1 MDRSVR
7 KILSLPLFGD
17 DFCQWL
23 VDLRMA
29 QFEKLCAVS
38 DGTID
43 ECVQA
48 FVNLVPALEA
58 QYSSAQQKTEEEL
71 ARWVPTIEI
80 LFALVRNT
88 AKTGTADLAVDL
100 GFGLAEVSVA
110 VGRSPLKS
118 RRDSNEPPLPLP
130 LAKRPKAIEP
140 RADEAQASL
149 KAREIGEA
157 RKWGMRLRAIVER
170 CGEHATIAGGPKPG
184 SPLSQ
189 EEMNALR
196 SIVYE
201 SGGFRTIQQCVRH
214 WERLETWARSQN
226 INAIPLTTE
235 VLVKYVLDLADRG
248 CGPTV
253 IPSVRGAI
261 KWICKRIGMQAPD
274 LADARVMALQKR
286 VYGERGKETREAV
299 PIPLALVAALE
310 RFVCARFPSSQFVLA
325 FFAWWILIM
334 IYSSLRFDD
343 AMHVV
348 PEALAM
354 KDEALYGLVWQTKVE
369 RQKKGTRFAVAKVS
383 VSGEEWMEDGW
394 SAASFE
400 MDDRDYFMKE
410 LESAERFG
418 DRPATY
424 QRSVLWLRYVL
435 TTAASDDLK
444 RGLIS
449 PPDLKGHLQLIQEIT
464 WHSCR
469 VTLLSAAVQA
479 QVPDKEI
486 GLQANWKD
494 PSQLV
499 LKYARS
505 RKEISIEMVRRL
517 TKRIASD
524 WKSPPEFEAE
534 DSNLVDF
541 GDCTL
546 TYVTKAR
553 SSSVPAKDLN
563 LKYHAMYIDGTGT
576 ERTLC
581 GRYKITECDDLS
593 EIPPSSQMC
602 SLCSGKIFSDP

>member
-58 QYSSAQQKTEEEL
+58 QYSPAHQKTEEEL
-71 ARWVPTIEI
+71 ARWVPIIEI

-110 VGRSPLKS
+110 TGRSPLKS
-118 RRDSNEPPLPLP
+118 KRDSKEPPLPLP
-130 LAKRPKAIEP
+130 LAKRPRAIEP
-140 RADEAQASL
+140 RSDEAQASL

-226 INAIPLTTE
+226 INTIPLTTE
-235 VLVKYVLDLADRG
+235 VLVKYILDLADRG
-248 CGPTV
+248 CGLTV
-253 IPSVRGAI
+253 IPSVRGAV

-274 LADARVMALQKR
+274 LGDARIMALQKR
-286 VYGERGKETREAV
+286 VYSERGKETREAV

-310 RFVCARFPSSQFVLA
+310 RFVCSRFRSSQFVMA

-354 KDEALYGLVWQTKVE
+354 KDEALYGVVWQTKVE

-383 VSGEEWMEDGW
+383 VTGEEWMEDGW

-400 MDDRDYFMKE
+400 MDERDYFMKE
-410 LESAERFG
+410 LDSAERFG

-449 PPDLKGHLQLIQEIT
+449 PPDLKG
-464 WHSCR
+464 
-469 VTLLSAAVQA
+469 
-479 QVPDKEI
+479 
-486 GLQANWKD
+486 
-494 PSQLV
+494 
-499 LKYARS
+499 
-505 RKEISIEMVRRL
+505 
-517 TKRIASD
+517 
-524 WKSPPEFEAE
+524 
-534 DSNLVDF
+534 
-541 GDCTL
+541 
-546 TYVTKAR
+546 R
-553 SSSVPAKDLN
+553 SSRRSLGT
-563 LKYHAMYIDGTGT
+563 HA
-576 ERTLC
+576 E
-581 GRYKITECDDLS
+581 
-593 EIPPSSQMC
+593 
-602 SLCSGKIFSDP
+602 

>member
-1 MDRSVR
+1 
-7 KILSLPLFGD
+7 
-17 DFCQWL
+17 
-23 VDLRMA
+23 MA

-38 DGTID
+38 DGTSD

-58 QYSSAQQKTEEEL
+58 HCSPAQQKTEEEL

-100 GFGLAEVSVA
+100 GFGLAEISVA
-110 VGRSPLKS
+110 VWRSPLKS
-118 RRDSNEPPLPLP
+118 KKYSNEPPLPLP
-130 LAKRPKAIEP
+130 LAKRPRAIEP
-140 RADEAQASL
+140 RAEEAQASL
-149 KAREIGEA
+149 KARELGEA

-170 CGEHATIAGGPKPG
+170 CGEHATIAGGPRPG

-235 VLVKYVLDLADRG
+235 VLVKYILDLADRG

-253 IPSVRGAI
+253 IPSVRGAV

-274 LADARVMALQKR
+274 PLDARIMALQKR
-286 VYGERGKETREAV
+286 VYGERGRETREAV
-299 PIPLALVAALE
+299 PIPLVLVAALE
-310 RFVCARFPSSQFVLA
+310 RFVCARFRSSQFVLA

-334 IYSSLRFDD
+334 IYSWLRFDD

-354 KDEALYGLVWQTKVE
+354 KDEALYGVVWQTKVE

-435 TTAASDDLK
+435 TTAVSDALK
-444 RGLIS
+444 RGHIS
-449 PPDLKGHLQLIQEIT
+449 PPDLKGYLQLIQEIT

-469 VTLLSAAVQA
+469 VTLLAAAVQA
-479 QVPDKEI
+479 QEPDKEI
-486 GLQANWKD
+486 GLQANWKN

-505 RKEISIEMVRRL
+505 RKEISIEMVKRL

-553 SSSVPAKDLN
+553 SSVGPAKDLS
-563 LKYHAMYIDGTGT
+563 LKYHAMYIDGTGA
-576 ERTLC
+576 ERMLC
-581 GRYKITECDDLS
+581 GRYKITEYDDLG

-602 SLCSGKIFSDP
+602 SLCSGKIFTEP

>member
-1 MDRSVR
+1 M
-7 KILSLPLFGD
+7 I
-17 DFCQWL
+17 
-23 VDLRMA
+23 
-29 QFEKLCAVS
+29 
-38 DGTID
+38 
-43 ECVQA
+43 
-48 FVNLVPALEA
+48 
-58 QYSSAQQKTEEEL
+58 
-71 ARWVPTIEI
+71 
-80 LFALVRNT
+80 
-88 AKTGTADLAVDL
+88 
-100 GFGLAEVSVA
+100 
-110 VGRSPLKS
+110 
-118 RRDSNEPPLPLP
+118 
-130 LAKRPKAIEP
+130 
-140 RADEAQASL
+140 
-149 KAREIGEA
+149 
-157 RKWGMRLRAIVER
+157 
-170 CGEHATIAGGPKPG
+170 
-184 SPLSQ
+184 
-189 EEMNALR
+189 
-196 SIVYE
+196 
-201 SGGFRTIQQCVRH
+201 
-214 WERLETWARSQN
+214 
-226 INAIPLTTE
+226 
-235 VLVKYVLDLADRG
+235 
-248 CGPTV
+248 
-253 IPSVRGAI
+253 
-261 KWICKRIGMQAPD
+261 
-274 LADARVMALQKR
+274 
-286 VYGERGKETREAV
+286 
-299 PIPLALVAALE
+299 
-310 RFVCARFPSSQFVLA
+310 A

-354 KDEALYGLVWQTKVE
+354 KDEALYGVVWQTKVE

-383 VSGEEWMEDGW
+383 VTGEEWMEDGW

-400 MDDRDYFMKE
+400 MDERDYFMKE
-410 LESAERFG
+410 LDSAERFG

-486 GLQANWKD
+486 GLQANWKN

-505 RKEISIEMVRRL
+505 RKEISIEMVKRL

-541 GDCTL
+541 GDCSL

-553 SSSVPAKDLN
+553 SSSAPAKDLN
-563 LKYHAMYIDGTGT
+563 LKYHAMYIDGTGA

-581 GRYKITECDDLS
+581 GRYKITECDDLG

-602 SLCSGKIFSDP
+602 SLCAGKIFADP

>member
-58 QYSSAQQKTEEEL
+58 QYSPAHQKTEEEL
-71 ARWVPTIEI
+71 ARWVPIIEI

-88 AKTGTADLAVDL
+88 AKTGTADLAIDL

-110 VGRSPLKS
+110 TGRSPLKS
-118 RRDSNEPPLPLP
+118 KRDSDEPPLPLP
-130 LAKRPKAIEP
+130 LAKRPRAIES
-140 RADEAQASL
+140 RSDETQASL

-214 WERLETWARSQN
+214 WERFETWARSQN

-235 VLVKYVLDLADRG
+235 VLVKYILDLADRG

-253 IPSVRGAI
+253 IPSVRGAV
-261 KWICKRIGMQAPD
+261 KWICKRIGMQSPD
-274 LADARVMALQKR
+274 LGDARIMALQKR
-286 VYGERGKETREAV
+286 VYSERGKETREAV

-310 RFVCARFPSSQFVLA
+310 RFVCSRFRSSQFVMA

-348 PEALAM
+348 PEAPAM
-354 KDEALYGLVWQTKVE
+354 KDEALYGVVWQTKVE

-383 VSGEEWMEDGW
+383 VTGEEWMEDGW
-394 SAASFE
+394 SASFE
-400 MDDRDYFMKE
+400 MDERDYFMKE
-410 LESAERFG
+410 LDSAERFG

-486 GLQANWKD
+486 GLQANWKN

-499 LKYARS
+499 LKYVRS
-505 RKEISIEMVRRL
+505 RKEISIEMVKRL

-541 GDCTL
+541 GDCSL
-546 TYVTKAR
+546 TYLTKAR
-553 SSSVPAKDLN
+553 SSSAPAKDLN
-563 LKYHAMYIDGTGT
+563 LKYHAMYIDGTGA

-581 GRYKITECDDLS
+581 GRYKITECDDLG

-602 SLCSGKIFSDP
+602 SLCAGKIFADP

>member
-43 ECVQA
+43 EYVQA

-58 QYSSAQQKTEEEL
+58 QYSPAQQKTEEEL

-118 RRDSNEPPLPLP
+118 RRDSNEPPL
-130 LAKRPKAIEP
+130 AIEP

-149 KAREIGEA
+149 KARETGEA

-274 LADARVMALQKR
+274 LADARIMALQKR

-310 RFVCARFPSSQFVLA
+310 RLIRMRAVPIQPVRAGLLRVVDLDHDLLVAAVRRRDARRPRGA
-325 FFAWWILIM
+325 RHERRGT
-334 IYSSLRFDD
+334 LRGGM
-343 AMHVV
+343 A
-348 PEALAM
+348 
-354 KDEALYGLVWQTKVE
+354 DEGRTAEEGHTLRSGQGLGLWRRMDGGWMERGLV
-369 RQKKGTRFAVAKVS
+369 R
-383 VSGEEWMEDGW
+383 DG
-394 SAASFE
+394 
-400 MDDRDYFMKE
+400 
-410 LESAERFG
+410 
-418 DRPATY
+418 
-424 QRSVLWLRYVL
+424 
-435 TTAASDDLK
+435 
-444 RGLIS
+444 
-449 PPDLKGHLQLIQEIT
+449 
-464 WHSCR
+464 
-469 VTLLSAAVQA
+469 
-479 QVPDKEI
+479 
-486 GLQANWKD
+486 
-494 PSQLV
+494 
-499 LKYARS
+499 RS
-505 RKEISIEMVRRL
+505 RLLHE
-517 TKRIASD
+517 
-524 WKSPPEFEAE
+524 
-534 DSNLVDF
+534 
-541 GDCTL
+541 G
-546 TYVTKAR
+546 AR
-553 SSSVPAKDLN
+553 VGRSLWRA
-563 LKYHAMYIDGTGT
+563 TG
-576 ERTLC
+576 
-581 GRYKITECDDLS
+581 DLS
-593 EIPPSSQMC
+593 EKRVVAPIRAHNC
-602 SLCSGKIFSDP
+602 SLRRSEARPHLAARLKGSPAAHPGDHLALVPSDPALSRGPGTGAGQGDRTSG

>member
-1 MDRSVR
+1 
-7 KILSLPLFGD
+7 
-17 DFCQWL
+17 
-23 VDLRMA
+23 
-29 QFEKLCAVS
+29 
-38 DGTID
+38 
-43 ECVQA
+43 
-48 FVNLVPALEA
+48 
-58 QYSSAQQKTEEEL
+58 
-71 ARWVPTIEI
+71 
-80 LFALVRNT
+80 
-88 AKTGTADLAVDL
+88 
-100 GFGLAEVSVA
+100 
-110 VGRSPLKS
+110 
-118 RRDSNEPPLPLP
+118 
-130 LAKRPKAIEP
+130 
-140 RADEAQASL
+140 
-149 KAREIGEA
+149 
-157 RKWGMRLRAIVER
+157 MRLRAIVER

-214 WERLETWARSQN
+214 WERLETWARPQN

-253 IPSVRGAI
+253 IPSVHGAV

-274 LADARVMALQKR
+274 LVDARIMALQKR

-310 RFVCARFPSSQFVLA
+310 RFVCARFRSSQFVLA

-354 KDEALYGLVWQTKVE
+354 KDEALYGVVWQTKVE

-410 LESAERFG
+410 LESAERFC

-486 GLQANWKD
+486 GLQANWKN

-505 RKEISIEMVRRL
+505 RKEISIEMVKRL

-534 DSNLVDF
+534 DSNLIDF

-563 LKYHAMYIDGTGT
+563 LKYHAMYIDGTGA

-581 GRYKITECDDLS
+581 GRYKITECDDLG

-602 SLCSGKIFSDP
+602 SLCSGKIFTEP